1 MSLISGK
8 RISIGRAEREFR
20 DDRFFV
26 VAAEDTY
33 APDQYFDG
41 LSIPRVKVLVIP
53 TPEGSGHSAPIHVVE
68 RLKEAKR
75 LLKEKGEIQTDDEFW
90 VLVDTDH
97 HFDASHITG
106 TIRALKLASQT
117 GFYHAVSNPCFEVWL
132 LLHHEELATG
142 TTFADPQEVEDRLRQ
157 VLGTYNKRSIQ
168 PERFTLDGAR
178 LAVARA
184 RGLEANPDSPNGDWP
199 AGTGSRVY
207 QLMER
212 VLGGRS

>member
-8 RISIGRAEREFR
+8 RIAIGRAERAFR

-41 LSIPRVKVLVIP
+41 LSFPRVKVLVIP

-75 LLKEKGEIQTDDEFW
+75 MLKEKGEIQADDEFW
-90 VLVDTDH
+90 LLIDTDH

-106 TIRALKLASQT
+106 TIRALKQASQA
-117 GFYHAVSNPCFEVWL
+117 GFFYAVSNPCFEVWL
-132 LLHHEELATG
+132 LLHHEELPSG
-142 TTFADPQEVEDRLRQ
+142 VSFANPQVVEDRLRQ
-157 VLGTYNKRSIQ
+157 VLGNYSKRSIKS
-168 PERFTLDGAR
+168 ERFTLDGAR
-178 LAVARA
+178 LAITRA
-184 RGLEANPDSPNGDWP
+184 RVLESNPDVPSGDWP
-199 AGTGSRVY
+199 TGTGTRVY
-207 QLMER
+207 RLMER

>member
-53 TPEGSGHSAPIHVVE
+53 TPGGSGHSAPIHVVE

-75 LLKEKGEIQTDDEFW
+75 LLKEKGEIQADDEFW

-97 HFDASHITG
+97 HFEDSHIAG
-106 TIRALKLASQT
+106 TIRALKEASHA
-117 GFYHAVSNPCFEVWL
+117 GFFHAVSNPCFELWL
-132 LLHHEELATG
+132 LLHHEELPAG
-142 TTFADPQEVEDRLRQ
+142 TAFANPQQVEDRLRQ
-157 VLGTYNKRSIQ
+157 VLGSYNKRSIQ
-168 PERFTLDGAR
+168 SERFTLDGAR
-178 LAVARA
+178 LAIARA
-184 RGLEANPDSPNGDWP
+184 RVLESNPDNPSDDWP
-199 AGTGSRVY
+199 AANGSRVY
-207 QLMER
+207 RLMER